1 METTLVISILI
12 NIFLSG
18 CLITLTIHEIKT
30 TKDNIRFL
38 SGIEELTRLIYGLS
52 KVDMKT
58 KEKALQQTED
68 KN

>member
-18 CLITLTIHEIKT
+18 SLITLTIHEMKT
-30 TKDNIRFL
+30 TKDEIRFL
-38 SGIEELTRLIYGLS
+38 NTIEELTRLIRDFDL
-52 KVDMKT
+52 KK
-58 KEKALQQTED
+58 KEE